1 MMRNIMIDDEDD
13 DILEEEV
20 VDAPKS
26 QESQE
31 NKAKEIIKKGL
42 DDAKEIV
49 NLLKQIENK
58 IDAFGESDVIQELII
73 LHEEIIPSL
82 LLGDYDRLTGAMPET
97 EKEITYLVAKQR
109 RKEIFEKLL
118 EKYM

>member
-1 MMRNIMIDDEDD
+1 MGRIMIDDDDD

-20 VDAPKS
+20 VVAPKS
-26 QESQE
+26 KE
-31 NKAKEIIKKGL
+31 NQAKEIIKKGL

-82 LLGDYDRLTGAMPET
+82 LLGDYDKLTGAMPET